1 VRVLWLLALGL
12 LIGFVEWPYQALS
25 ELGFALQR
33 TLWPLPG
40 LATAQNTSPWRGV
53 VVVFAA
59 TIACLALAWGPL
71 AAGRGGGVAPVI
83 ALGRRAAAL
92 EQTRET
98 LLLGK
103 ISLRSQLLR
112 LPLMVLTHLGGLSVG
127 VESPSAAL
135 GASVLLAIR
144 RRWPQCS
151 PLAAMP
157 LPLVGVIG
165 GAAGLGAAFRSPLL
179 GVVYG
184 VEELGRRSGVP
195 LVLPA
200 LLMAGTGALVN
211 SRLGQPARLPGLQLG
226 SVEATLWPWI
236 VVITLF
242 GAVLG
247 AVFVRLLIAL
257 AAIVQRA
264 MKRRRVAVTLAI
276 ATSLS
281 LLALISGGLS
291 LNDGSL
297 SLGAALQ
304 GSSGGPPLTL
314 LWRWLAS
321 LLSIAAGVPGG
332 LMHDVMTLGSL
343 LPGALAWL
351 PPLAQWPGAA
361 HAQLAAVGAT
371 ALFAAANGTPIFCAV
386 FVFTL
391 QGDPQL
397 LLVLLLVSAVS
408 ETLASP
414 LRGEGWNEHQSK
426 ALNESISDRSASGA
440 VDSMGR
446 PPAHG

>member
-1 VRVLWLLALGL
+1 MSRVNLLWLLSFGL
-12 LIGFVEWPYQALS
+12 LIGLVEWPYQALS

-33 TLWPLPG
+33 ALWPLPG
-40 LATAQNTSPWRGV
+40 VATAQDTSPWRGV
-53 VVVFAA
+53 VVVFAS
-59 TIACLALAWGPL
+59 TVACLVLAWGPL
-71 AAGRGGGVAPVI
+71 SPGRGGGVAPVI
-83 ALGRRAAAL
+83 ALDRSAAAL
-92 EQTRET
+92 EESRET
-98 LLLGK
+98 QWLGK
-103 ISLRSQLLR
+103 LSLRSQLIR
-112 LPLMVLTHLGGLSVG
+112 LPLVVLTHLGGLSVG

-144 RRWPQCS
+144 RRWPQWS

-184 VEELGRRSGVP
+184 VEELGRRSGLP
-195 LVLPA
+195 LVVPA

-226 SVEATLWPWI
+226 SIEATLWPWI
-236 VVITLF
+236 VVITLI

-247 AVFVRLLIAL
+247 GVFVRLLIAL
-257 AAIVQRA
+257 AAVVQRGI
-264 MKRRRVAVTLAI
+264 KRRRVAVTLAI
-276 ATSLS
+276 ATCLS

-304 GSSGGPPLTL
+304 GSSGGPPFTL

-321 LLSIAAGVPGG
+321 LLSIAAGAPGG

-351 PPLAQWPGAA
+351 PPLAQLSGAA
-361 HAQLAAVGAT
+361 LAQLAAVGAT
-371 ALFAAANGTPIFCAV
+371 ALFAGANGTPIFCAV

-397 LLVLLLVSAVS
+397 FPVLLLVSAVS
-408 ETLASP
+408 EALAAP
-414 LRGEGWNEHQSK
+414 LRGEGWNEQQSK
-426 ALNESISDRSASGA
+426 ALMDHSTC
-440 VDSMGR
+440 
-446 PPAHG
+446 P